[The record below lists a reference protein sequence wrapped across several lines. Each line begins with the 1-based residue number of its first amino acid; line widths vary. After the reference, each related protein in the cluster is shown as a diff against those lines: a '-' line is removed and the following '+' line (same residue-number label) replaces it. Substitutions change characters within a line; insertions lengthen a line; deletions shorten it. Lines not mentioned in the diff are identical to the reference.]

1 MAAKLQAAINTIRE
15 NMDGQ
20 IGGTMSAVHEEL
32 RELIRSD
39 APDVEVMHRIHRLE
53 ALLLRFYT
61 MLESRSRVY
70 DEMARQAKR
79 EAAMQELQARVMK
92 RARKRRR
99 KGHSSSSTEIDKLT
113 LLEVKALI
121 KQSPVILLRRR
132 NFLRLYAQPRLG
144 APSPVVRL
152 SIGSLTDA

>member
-53 ALLLRFYT
+53 AMLLRFYA
-61 MLESRSRVY
+61 MLENRARVY
-70 DEMARQAKR
+70 AEEARQAK
-79 EAAMQELQARVMK
+79 
-92 RARKRRR
+92 
-99 KGHSSSSTEIDKLT
+99 
-113 LLEVKALI
+113 
-121 KQSPVILLRRR
+121 
-132 NFLRLYAQPRLG
+132 
-144 APSPVVRL
+144 
-152 SIGSLTDA
+152 

>member
-121 KQSPVILLRRR
+121 KQGDGLGDLMPP
-132 NFLRLYAQPRLG
+132 AQQLG
-144 APSPVVRL
+144 AAAAAAAAAANSCAM
-152 SIGSLTDA
+152 G